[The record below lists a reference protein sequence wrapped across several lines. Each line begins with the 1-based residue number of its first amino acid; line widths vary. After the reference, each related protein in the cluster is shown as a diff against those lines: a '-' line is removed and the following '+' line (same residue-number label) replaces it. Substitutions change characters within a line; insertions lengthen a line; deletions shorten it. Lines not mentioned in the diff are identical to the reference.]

1 VEGFEQAGAAVFIGR
16 GGQVAQHIAA
26 VVLGSRIGERG
37 GIGTSEFERFVIGVE
52 GFEQA
57 GAAVFI
63 GEEAR
68 SLSTL
73 PRLFWVAA

>member
-1 VEGFEQAGAAVFIGR
+1 MI
-16 GGQVAQHIAA
+16 
-26 VVLGSRIGERG
+26 
-37 GIGTSEFERFVIGVE
+37 ERFVIGVE

-57 GAAVFI
+57 ARRSSS

-73 PRLFWVAA
+73 PRLFW